1 MSDDSLLKIENLKVH
16 FDTLEGPVEALHD
29 VSLEVKKGQIMGVVG
44 ESGCGKSVTSLTSIG
59 LATCIVDEG
68 SIKYDGKEM
77 IFRETITPGKNLAV
91 TFTSFLTYVGVLIC
105 LPVGF
110 IFMMPFMG
118 DPLFGFS
125 IMMIGLTMV
134 LFSMGIKYFIHSD
147 RREHDKFMRF
157 IRGNEISM
165 IFQEPMT
172 ALNPLYT
179 VEKQIFEVMKTH
191 SRLSKSSLS
200 QSSRLFS
207 SLKSPFRFVRNWVL
221 SDKFSSIFFS
231 ILLLTYLLVSC
242 MGPNLISSW
251 GTRLAVIF
259 YASAEV
265 TVNCTNHTDTLIS
278 YSFLLIPLGAIK
290 NSITHTWP
298 KPINIAA
305 IKEDLMIHIS
315 KFLSSIPLVFVA
327 FTLSLVVYP
336 DLYTSFDYL
345 DPTLLEGIGKINLT
359 ILILAFMAVLSIVE
373 FFRFD
378 ENHMSSIIR
387 SIPFTFTLSL
397 IYAILLWT
405 PNQVV
410 GTVIALIMVVAIP
423 SMVLIDFL
431 QLDPAHRSQVIKIL
445 EDVRI
450 PNPSAVITM
459 YPHELSGG
467 MRQRVMIAMMM
478 SCEPKLLIA
487 DEPTTALDVT
497 IQAQILHLM
506 RDLRDRKGTSIML
519 ITHDLGVIAELC
531 DSVSVMYAGSVVET
545 GTIEDIL
552 ANPRMPYTIGL
563 LHSIPKI
570 VHSDNRS
577 GRTNLPIIPGQVP
590 DPNTHFDGCRFHPR
604 CPFADDLCRSTRP
617 DMIEVSKGHFASCHY
632 TELTI
637 NSKDVESSFDIFS
650 KEFEGVGGEV
660 IVR

>member
-1 MSDDSLLKIENLKVH
+1 MSENSLLKIQNLKVH

-29 VSLEVKKGQIMGVVG
+29 VNLEVKKGQIMGVVG

-77 IFRETITPGKNLAV
+77 IFHESDKNNSLV
-91 TFTSFLTYVGVLIC
+91 FLSNILPYIAVLIFF
-105 LPVGF
+105 PVGF
-110 IFMMPFMG
+110 VYLMPFMN
-118 DPLFGFS
+118 DPLLGFQIIMLGFGLIIIS
-125 IMMIGLTMV
+125 LI
-134 LFSMGIKYFIHSD
+134 IKYLIYSD
-147 RREHDKFMRF
+147 LREHEKFMRY

-179 VEKQIFEVMKTH
+179 VEKQIYEVMKTH
-191 SRLSKSSLS
+191 NRLVDSRLS
-200 QSSRLFS
+200 QYDRIFS
-207 SLKSPFRFVRNWVL
+207 SLKSPFRFMYNWIL
-221 SDKFSSIFFS
+221 SDRFSSIFFS
-231 ILLLTYLLVSC
+231 ILLLTYLITSC

-251 GTRLAVIF
+251 GTRFAVIF

-265 TVNCTNHTDTLIS
+265 SISCTNYTDELIS
-278 YSFLLIPLGAIK
+278 YCFLLIPFGILRASIK
-290 NSITHTWP
+290 SSMDR
-298 KPINIAA
+298 
-305 IKEDLMIHIS
+305 KEDFRKMLV
-315 KFLSSIPLVFVA
+315 SIPYVSVILLFI
-327 FTLSLVVYP
+327 LWYDSSLFLG
-336 DLYTSFDYL
+336 DLWHEE
-345 DPTLLEGIGKINLT
+345 LEISDNNWVHS
-359 ILILAFMAVLSIVE
+359 AFMIAFYFPIISSLFVDFSRLEEVH
-373 FFRFD
+373 RFL
-378 ENHMSSIIR
+378 IIR
-387 SIPFTFTLSL
+387 SIPFTFTLAL
-397 IYAILLWT
+397 TYAILLWT

-410 GTVIALIMVVAIP
+410 GTIVALVMVISIP
-423 SMVLIDFL
+423 GMILIDYL
-431 QLDPAHRSQVIKIL
+431 QLDPAHRGQVVKIL
-445 EDVRI
+445 EDVQI
-450 PNPSAVITM
+450 PNPGAVITM

-570 VHSDNRS
+570 VHSDERE
-577 GRTNLPIIPGQVP
+577 GRTSLPIIPGQVP

-604 CPFADDLCRSTRP
+604 CPFADDLCRSIRP
-617 DMIEVSKGHFASCHY
+617 EMIEVSEGHYAACHH
-632 TELTI
+632 TDLTI
-637 NSKDVESSFDIFS
+637 ISKDVESSFDIFS

>member
-1 MSDDSLLKIENLKVH
+1 MSEDSLLKIQNLKVH

-29 VSLEVKKGQIMGVVG
+29 VNLEVKKGQIMGVVG

-77 IFRETITPGKNLAV
+77 IFHESDKNNSLV
-91 TFTSFLTYVGVLIC
+91 FLSKILPYIAVLIFC
-105 LPVGF
+105 PVGF
-110 IFMMPFMG
+110 VYLMPFMN
-118 DPLFGFS
+118 DPLLGFQIIMLGFGLIIIS
-125 IMMIGLTMV
+125 LI
-134 LFSMGIKYFIHSD
+134 IKYFIHSD
-147 RREHDKFMRF
+147 LREHEKFMRF

-179 VEKQIFEVMKTH
+179 VEKQIYEVMKTH
-191 SRLSKSSLS
+191 NRLVDSRLS
-200 QSSRLFS
+200 QYDRIFS
-207 SLKSPFRFVRNWVL
+207 SLKSPFRFMYNWIL
-221 SDKFSSIFFS
+221 SDRFSSIFFS
-231 ILLLTYLLVSC
+231 ILLLTYLLTSC

-251 GTRLAVIF
+251 GTRFAVIF

-265 TVNCTNHTDTLIS
+265 SISCTNYTDELIS
-278 YSFLLIPLGAIK
+278 YCFLLIPFGILRASIK
-290 NSITHTWP
+290 SSMDR
-298 KPINIAA
+298 
-305 IKEDLMIHIS
+305 KEDFRKMLV
-315 KFLSSIPLVFVA
+315 SIPYVSVI
-327 FTLSLVVYP
+327 
-336 DLYTSFDYL
+336 
-345 DPTLLEGIGKINLT
+345 LL
-359 ILILAFMAVLSIVE
+359 LILWYDSSLFLGDLWHEELEISDNNWVHSAFMIAFYFPIISSLFVDFSRLEEVH
-373 FFRFD
+373 RFL
-378 ENHMSSIIR
+378 IIR
-387 SIPFTFTLSL
+387 SIPFTFTLAL
-397 IYAILLWT
+397 TYAILLWT

-410 GTVIALIMVVAIP
+410 GTIVALVMVISIP
-423 SMVLIDFL
+423 CMILIDYL
-431 QLDPAHRSQVIKIL
+431 QLDPAHRGQVVKIL
-445 EDVRI
+445 EDVQI
-450 PNPSAVITM
+450 PNPGAVITM

-570 VHSDNRS
+570 VHSDERE
-577 GRTNLPIIPGQVP
+577 GRTSLPIIPGQVP

-604 CPFADDLCRSTRP
+604 CPFADDLCRSIRP
-617 DMIEVSKGHFASCHY
+617 EMIEVSEGHYAACHH
-632 TELTI
+632 TDLTI
-637 NSKDVESSFDIFS
+637 ISKDVESSFDIFS

>member
-1 MSDDSLLKIENLKVH
+1 MSEDSLLKIQNLKVH

-29 VSLEVKKGQIMGVVG
+29 VNLEVKKGQIMGVVG

-77 IFRETITPGKNLAV
+77 IFHESDKNNSLV
-91 TFTSFLTYVGVLIC
+91 FLSKILPYIAVLIFF
-105 LPVGF
+105 PVGF
-110 IFMMPFMG
+110 VYLMPFMN
-118 DPLFGFS
+118 DPLLGFQIIMLGFGLIIIS
-125 IMMIGLTMV
+125 LI
-134 LFSMGIKYFIHSD
+134 IKYFIHSD
-147 RREHDKFMRF
+147 LREHGKFMRF

-179 VEKQIFEVMKTH
+179 VEKQIYEVMKTH
-191 SRLSKSSLS
+191 NRLVDSRLS
-200 QSSRLFS
+200 QYDRIFS
-207 SLKSPFRFVRNWVL
+207 SLKSPFRFMYNWIL
-221 SDKFSSIFFS
+221 SDRFSSIFFS
-231 ILLLTYLLVSC
+231 ILLLTYLLTSC

-251 GTRLAVIF
+251 GTRFVVIF

-265 TVNCTNHTDTLIS
+265 SISCTNYTDELIS
-278 YSFLLIPLGAIK
+278 YCFLLIPFGILRASIK
-290 NSITHTWP
+290 SSMDR
-298 KPINIAA
+298 
-305 IKEDLMIHIS
+305 KEDFRKMLV
-315 KFLSSIPLVFVA
+315 SIPYVSVI
-327 FTLSLVVYP
+327 
-336 DLYTSFDYL
+336 
-345 DPTLLEGIGKINLT
+345 LL
-359 ILILAFMAVLSIVE
+359 LILWYDSSLFLGDLWHEELEISDNNWVHSAFMIAFYFPIISSLFVDFSRLEEVH
-373 FFRFD
+373 RFL
-378 ENHMSSIIR
+378 IIR
-387 SIPFTFTLSL
+387 SIPFTFTLAL
-397 IYAILLWT
+397 TYAILLWT

-410 GTVIALIMVVAIP
+410 GTIVALVMVISIP
-423 SMVLIDFL
+423 CMILIDYL
-431 QLDPAHRSQVIKIL
+431 QLDPAHRGQVVKIL
-445 EDVRI
+445 EDVQI
-450 PNPSAVITM
+450 PNPGAVITM

-570 VHSDNRS
+570 VHSDERE
-577 GRTNLPIIPGQVP
+577 GRTSLPIIPGQVP

-604 CPFADDLCRSTRP
+604 CPFADDLCRSIRP
-617 DMIEVSKGHFASCHY
+617 EMIEVSEGHYAACHH
-632 TELTI
+632 TDLTI
-637 NSKDVESSFDIFS
+637 ISEDVESSFDIFS